1 MNLRS
6 HQRNRLKVMFNIFAI
21 CALTMTWFLTFS
33 LTHHEG
39 GAKISKVHN
48 SVAHNPTEGM
58 EDIVDGDAKLE
69 SRKSKSAQEE
79 RV

>member
-6 HQRNRLKVMFNIFAI
+6 HHRHRLKIMFNMFAI

-33 LTHHEG
+33 VTHHEG
-39 GAKISKVHN
+39 GAKISKVHK
-48 SVAHNPTEGM
+48 SSTHNPTEGM
-58 EDIVDGDAKLE
+58 EDMVDGDAKLE
-69 SRKSKSAQEE
+69 SRKSKTTQGA